1 MKTKYNIIIEWI
13 IMVILIVPVFSLV
26 ALKYV
31 LKVVERLVK
40 AAQVVVECSIVYV
53 RTIFKKLVEELSV
66 KS

>member
-1 MKTKYNIIIEWI
+1 MKTKYNNIIEWI
-13 IMVILIVPVFSLV
+13 IMIILAAPFIALL

-40 AAQVVVECSIVYV
+40 AAQVVVECSIDYV